1 LTELNYL
8 RMNKTYV
15 IISLF
20 FALFMFD
27 AIDSDAQRR
36 TRTRERTR
44 ERDRSAD
51 EDVLQNKI
59 WYGFNLGNFGFSNG
73 GFSFSG
79 KANVGYKIKDPFSAG
94 LTSKFFYDVI
104 TIQNASDISLISY
117 GLGAFARVKLIEGIF
132 LHGEYNFSSYDNDN
146 RLQFGGDRGSFTYPM
161 VGGGYESG
169 YGDWTFGLMI
179 LFHIQED
186 VRELSATDFGEYW
199 ISFSYKF

>member
-1 LTELNYL
+1 
-8 RMNKTYV
+8 MKKTYV
-15 IISLF
+15 MISVF

-44 ERDRSAD
+44 ERDRSVD

-79 KANVGYKIKDPFSAG
+79 KANVGYKIADPFSAG
-94 LTSKFFYDVI
+94 LTTKFFYDVTSI
-104 TIQNASDISLISY
+104 RNADDISLFSY
-117 GLGAFARVKLIEGIF
+117 GLGAFARVKVIEGIF
-132 LHGEYNFSSYDNDN
+132 LHGEYNLTSYDDDS
-146 RLQFGGDRGSFTYPM
+146 RFQGGFQRETYNYPM

-169 YGDWTFGLMI
+169 YGNWTFGLMI
-179 LFHIQED
+179 LFHLKEE
-186 VRELSATDFGEYW
+186 VREINATDFGEYW
-199 ISFSYKF
+199 ISFSYNF